1 MTSRG
6 ADFTAAETEGWR
18 SQSSRLRESVAATR
32 RARVSI
38 HEPAGPDRT
47 AISETGAS
55 ERELTTSLPA
65 PGEGE
70 RHTLTRTSSIFGS
83 LPTVGAK
90 FPNGT
95 RRRDVA
101 SAAVSTWAAESQSP
115 PIFKWN
121 VAALTEA
128 APSKSLMSS
137 AMAPAG
143 TPGRDGV
150 GFTSTKTRS
159 SAVFAKSQSS
169 DVTAA
174 GATRAARTQAGG
186 RSLFIALWK
195 IIATR
200 TPRRLRPVL

>member
-6 ADFTAAETEGWR
+6 ANFTAAETEGWR

-32 RARVSI
+32 SARVSI

-55 ERELTTSLPA
+55 EIELKASLPA

-83 LPTVGAK
+83 SPTGGVK

-101 SAAVSTWAAESQSP
+101 SAAVSTWAAASQSP

-150 GFTSTKTRS
+150 GFTSTKARS
-159 SAVFAKSQSS
+159 SAVFAKSHSS
-169 DVTAA
+169 DDTAA
-174 GATRAARTQAGG
+174 GATRAARAQAGA
-186 RSLFIALWK
+186 RSLIIALWK

-200 TPRRLRPVL
+200 TPRHHRPVL